1 VKRFVRENG
10 AALALAVVAA
20 AGLKL
25 AYSRLGPD
33 QLTFMTGPT
42 QALVTL
48 ITGCDFTYESDY
60 GYVSLAHRIVI
71 AKSCTGV
78 NYLLAVFGMLAFTLV
93 PAAAGQRA
101 KLLALGSVAGISYAT
116 TVAVNSL
123 RIALGIALRDA
134 GFAWGWLT
142 PERVHRA
149 AGIVVYFLALVAVH
163 ALASRTLLRPCEG
176 GRRCTGMLRA
186 PLVWYGLVALALPF
200 LNGAFLAHPRL
211 FAEHSA
217 WVLAVA
223 LLLAGGLG
231 LLSRRRAAA
240 SSYQP
245 TPTRDAAPAL

>member
-10 AALALAVVAA
+10 AALALAVMVA

-48 ITGCDFTYESDY
+48 ISGCDFTYESHY
-60 GYVSLAHRIVI
+60 GYVSLPHRIVI

-101 KLLALGSVAGISYAT
+101 KALALAAAAAVSYAA
-116 TVAVNSL
+116 TVGVNAL

-134 GFAWGWLT
+134 GRYDEAIREFN
-142 PERVHRA
+142 RA
-149 AGIVVYFLALVAVH
+149 KLSNPRYMPARLHLGITYYSQGFFGLAEEEWQEALVFDPKNSAV
-163 ALASRTLLRPCEG
+163 RT
-176 GRRCTGMLRA
+176 
-186 PLVWYGLVALALPF
+186 Y
-200 LNGAFLAHPRL
+200 LNFVKPQT
-211 FAEHSA
+211 S
-217 WVLAVA
+217 
-223 LLLAGGLG
+223 
-231 LLSRRRAAA
+231 
-240 SSYQP
+240 
-245 TPTRDAAPAL
+245 